1 MKHLIFDIGIFSYEL
16 KPAELIWAAL
26 QGATAFAVTVTVAP
40 VNAADWQAY
49 AIGIAAGAARAV
61 VAVVL
66 GRKPAP

>member
-1 MKHLIFDIGIFSYEL
+1 MKHLVFNVGIFDYEL

-26 QGATAFAVTVTVAP
+26 QGAVAFGATVTVAP
-40 VNAADWQAY
+40 VNGSDWQAY

-66 GRKPAP
+66 GRKPTP